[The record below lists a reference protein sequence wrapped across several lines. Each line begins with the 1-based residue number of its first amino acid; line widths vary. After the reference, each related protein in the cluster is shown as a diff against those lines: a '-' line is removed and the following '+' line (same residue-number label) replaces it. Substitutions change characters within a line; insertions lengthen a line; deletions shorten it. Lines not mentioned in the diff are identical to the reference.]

1 MSTFVRQFLS
11 AKVITHF
18 ILLTQAT
25 QQHIFCPVWGH
36 KTFPH
41 DLRFCLKF
49 MAHFMSFYGCTLNQ
63 IMEKIVIMSGYWVA
77 LFCNFFYFLLS
88 KESKGIGKFYLATL
102 VHPVRENLIQMHPGS
117 IPCLQNL
124 TPHPMP
130 CIEKINSSPMPC
142 IEKLTPRPMP
152 CNENL
157 TPRPMS
163 CNEK

>member
-1 MSTFVRQFLS
+1 MQSEIKNLQYVTVVIEFLNVAASCSMPLLHLCKLYINRLTQTSLLYFGYICQAIFVCQ
-11 AKVITHF
+11 VITHL

-77 LFCNFFYFLLS
+77 LICNFFYFLLS

-102 VHPVRENLIQMHPGS
+102 VHPVRP
-117 IPCLQNL
+117 
-124 TPHPMP
+124 
-130 CIEKINSSPMPC
+130 KI
-142 IEKLTPRPMP
+142 
-152 CNENL
+152 
-157 TPRPMS
+157 
-163 CNEK
+163 